1 MCCFFTTLVLL
12 GPRLGFL
19 VWWLLRPVYMATV
32 FGNWILPLLGV
43 IFLPW
48 TTLTYAIL
56 WTPVVGL
63 TGFEWVLLIFAI
75 FVDFGSYG
83 GGVYGNRDRLR

>member
-1 MCCFFTTLVLL
+1 MCCFFTALVLL

-19 VWWLLRPVYMATV
+19 IWWLLRPLYMAQA

-48 TTLTYAIL
+48 TTLIYAIF

-63 TGFEWVLLIFAI
+63 TGFEWVLLVFAF
-75 FVDFGSYG
+75 FVDLGSYG
-83 GGVYGNRDRLR
+83 GGFYGNRDRFK